1 MTFRILAALAAALL
15 LAPAAHAQGAH
26 QHHQRHGAAPA
37 AAPATPDNPS
47 TRAFKEAND
56 RMHRGMDIRFTGDS
70 DRDFVAGMIAHH
82 QGAIDMAKVVIQH
95 GKDADIRK
103 LAEEIV
109 IAQEKEIAQMKE
121 WQAKQR

>member
-1 MTFRILAALAAALL
+1 MRPLLLTLLL
-15 LAPAAHAQGAH
+15 LAPLAAHAQGTGH
-26 QHHQRHGAAPA
+26 QHHGRPA
-37 AAPATPDNPS
+37 ATADSAS

-56 RMHRGMDIRFTGDS
+56 RMHRDMDIRFSGDA

-95 GKDADIRK
+95 GKDPEIRK

-109 IAQEKEIAQMKE
+109 TAQEKEIAQMRA
-121 WQAKQR
+121 WQAKRR